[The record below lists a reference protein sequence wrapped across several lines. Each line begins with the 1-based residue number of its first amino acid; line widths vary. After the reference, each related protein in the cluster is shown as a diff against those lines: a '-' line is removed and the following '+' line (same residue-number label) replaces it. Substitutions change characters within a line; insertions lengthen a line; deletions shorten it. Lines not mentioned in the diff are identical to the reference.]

1 MPMGE
6 YARSSSCTVPLVG
19 RGHALDYAHLVQ
31 IRHLQEHVFVCGC
44 DPGDA
49 VGKGL
54 LRSKSMLLFGQED
67 DIAGS

>member
-1 MPMGE
+1 M
-6 YARSSSCTVPLVG
+6 
-19 RGHALDYAHLVQ
+19 DYAHLVQ